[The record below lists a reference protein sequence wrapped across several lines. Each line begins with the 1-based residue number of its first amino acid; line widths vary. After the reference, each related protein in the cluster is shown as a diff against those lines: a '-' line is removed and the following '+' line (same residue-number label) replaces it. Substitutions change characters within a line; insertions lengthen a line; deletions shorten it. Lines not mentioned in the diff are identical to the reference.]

1 MPNATDGG
9 VRAKNEL
16 EEPPMTEHEHEMVPI
31 LCARIRD
38 ETDITAFRELVIEL
52 NILLD
57 KVLGQ
62 PPSGLD

>member
-1 MPNATDGG
+1 MFNAPDGG

-16 EEPPMTEHEHEMVPI
+16 EELPMTEHEHEMVTT

-57 KVLGQ
+57 KVLCQ
-62 PPSGLD
+62 PPSGPD